1 MFPILPTLLLRRE
14 VDRFLNSI
22 KEFKPI
28 INEMSQSELLVK
40 ETAVSSEANSRNG
53 SRSSGR
59 RQRVLRLVRS
69 RQVLDGFALGR
80 NSNR

>member
-1 MFPILPTLLLRRE
+1 
-14 VDRFLNSI
+14 
-22 KEFKPI
+22 
-28 INEMSQSELLVK
+28 MSQSELLVK
-40 ETAVSSEANSRNG
+40 GTAVSSEANSRNG

-69 RQVLDGFALGR
+69 RQVPDGFALGR